1 VNAYLGT
8 VSRVDA
14 AARTAQVLI
23 RPHGILTRFLRVVS
37 PLGLLAPPPEVD
49 DEVLILTT
57 GAGLS
62 DAVVVGWLPTATDV
76 TEAANAPLVASTS
89 GSVPVQT
96 DPSQAIGDAAVSS
109 VLAR

>member
-14 AARTAQVLI
+14 AARTAEVLI
-23 RPHGILTRFLRVVS
+23 QPHGILTRFLRCAS
-37 PLGLLAPPPEVD
+37 PLGLLAPPPEVG

-62 DAVVVGWLPTATDV
+62 DAVVVGWLPTADQV
-76 TEAANAPLVASTS
+76 AEAADSPLVASTS

-96 DPSQAIGDAAVSS
+96 DPSQAIGDAAVTS
-109 VLAR
+109 VMAR